1 MSNIHKNFNSRTRV
15 GATIRGEDVPVMLEV
30 SIHAPVWV
38 RLFFPCFFSSCLIV
52 SIHAPVWVR
61 LTLLVP
67 SKTTWKFQFTHPCG
81 CDDDDKAGWLNVAV
95 SIHAPVWVRLSTA
108 PTWSM
113 TCRFQFTHPCG
124 CDYGAISTS
133 RIMHS
138 FNSRTRVGATFP
150 CSVRFLG

>member
-1 MSNIHKNFNSRTRV
+1 MGATILPLFFQFLSYRFNSRTRV
-15 GATIRGEDVPVMLEV
+15 GATDIVSTFKNNMEV

-38 RLFFPCFFSSCLIV
+38 R
-52 SIHAPVWVR
+52 PVQR
-61 LTLLVP
+61 RNSG
-67 SKTTWKFQFTHPCG
+67 SKTAFQFTHPCG
-81 CDDDDKAGWLNVAV
+81 CDPRAIGNGLQHHGFV